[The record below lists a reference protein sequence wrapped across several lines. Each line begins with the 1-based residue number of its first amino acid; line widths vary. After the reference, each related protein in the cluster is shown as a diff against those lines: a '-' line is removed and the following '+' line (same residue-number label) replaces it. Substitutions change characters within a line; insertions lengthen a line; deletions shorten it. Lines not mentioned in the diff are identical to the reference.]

1 MATIEIRNVSKTYK
15 DQAQKREVIALK
27 DINLTIKENDFF
39 VFLGPSGCGKS
50 TLLNIVAGLIPPDE
64 GGEVLIDDNNVSGP
78 NPQKIALMFQDSVLL
93 PWRSIIKNVEFGL
106 EARKISREERRE
118 RAMKYLK
125 MVGLEGFVN
134 SYPRQL
140 SGGMNQRVALCRALA
155 METDVIL
162 MDEPFGALDEQT
174 RNILSDELADI
185 WHRVGRTIIFVT
197 HSLNEAVYLAERI
210 AIFTARPG
218 EIKRVINV
226 NIRRPRTPNN
236 SDFLKLVDTLWQDI
250 KDEATKA
257 IGKELKSQEIKPIEE
272 IVIRRDKG

>member
-1 MATIEIRNVSKTYK
+1 MAKIKIRKVSKTYI
-15 DQAQKREVIALK
+15 DPNQKKEVMALQE
-27 DINLTIKENDFF
+27 INMTVKENDFF

-50 TLLNIVAGLIPPDE
+50 TLLNIIAGLIPPDE
-64 GGEVLIDDNNVSGP
+64 GGEVLVDGYNVSGP
-78 NPQKIALMFQDSVLL
+78 NPKNIALMFQDSVLF

-106 EARKISREERRE
+106 EAQKISKDKRRD

-125 MVGLEGFVN
+125 MVGLEGFIN

-155 METDVIL
+155 METDIIL

-174 RNILSDELADI
+174 RNILGDELVEI
-185 WHRVGRTIIFVT
+185 WRQVGRTIVFVT

-218 EIKRVINV
+218 KIKKMINV
-226 NIRRPRTPNN
+226 NFQRPRTSN
-236 SDFLKLVDTLWQDI
+236 SPEFLKLVNLIWQDI
-250 KDEATKA
+250 KDESIKS
-257 IGKELKSQEIKPIEE
+257 IGREMKS
-272 IVIRRDKG
+272 